1 MNNNYTLS
9 QLASIYCIYKDL
21 SPTTHTVNCC
31 TCGKTLYIEQPED
44 CFNYWGHYIN
54 RSISRKLIYHPQ
66 NSFAQCINCNVYNNG
81 NKIIE
86 EKYNNY
92 IKYRYGNDF
101 KNKLLASEEKTEDY
115 YKTYYI
121 NELLKLSQKFPE
133 LIKLLADS
141 NTGELIC
148 NVNIKTYNNDFE
160 EQFSTFSVSYK
171 SDLDILTKQLNTNP
185 IEWERL

>member
-1 MNNNYTLS
+1 MNNYTLS
-9 QLASIYCIYKDL
+9 QLAAIYCIYKDL

-31 TCGKTLYIEQPED
+31 TCGKILHIEQIED

-66 NSFAQCINCNVYNNG
+66 NSFAQCVSCNIYNNG
-81 NKIIE
+81 NKNIE
-86 EKYNNY
+86 KNYDNY
-92 IKYRYGNDF
+92 IKYRYGNNF
-101 KNKLLASEEKTEDY
+101 RSKLLESEEKTENY

-133 LIKLLADS
+133 LIGILADN
-141 NTGELIC
+141 NTGELIH
-148 NVNIKTYNNDFE
+148 NLDIKIYNNDFE
-160 EQFSTFSVSYK
+160 KQFNTFSVSYK
-171 SDLDILTKQLNTNP
+171 SDLDVLTKQLAVKP